1 MVSPVLTPGLYT
13 AWDLAGKRPAATSI
27 IRIRIRGRRGKSV
40 AYPIIVESQLY
51 SVCSRPHAVLT
62 AGEAFDY
69 SDCGFEGLVGMLV
82 LKSKKT
88 EIIPCQEQ
96 FCARRETIWTE
107 NHSRTNLRI
116 ISSGNR
122 ILGSV
127 FFQGFVEEVSISGG
141 QVRITAAI
149 DLW

>member
-1 MVSPVLTPGLYT
+1 MYA
-13 AWDLAGKRPAATSI
+13 AWALAGKRLAATST

-69 SDCGFEGLVGMLV
+69 SDCGFEGLGMLV

-88 EIIPCQEQ
+88 EIISLPRTVL
-96 FCARRETIWTE
+96 CAKR
-107 NHSRTNLRI
+107 NQPFS
-116 ISSGNR
+116 
-122 ILGSV
+122 
-127 FFQGFVEEVSISGG
+127 
-141 QVRITAAI
+141 
-149 DLW
+149 